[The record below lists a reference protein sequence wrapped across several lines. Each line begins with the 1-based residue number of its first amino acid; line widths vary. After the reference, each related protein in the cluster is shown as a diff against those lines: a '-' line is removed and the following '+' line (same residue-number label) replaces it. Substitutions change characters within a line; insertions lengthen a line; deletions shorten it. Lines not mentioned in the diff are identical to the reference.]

1 MITKDIILIALSIV
15 LFISLVVNA
24 HLAEQN
30 STMKIMIVN
39 LWNLKQEM
47 YELSRKGAEH
57 DEL

>member
-1 MITKDIILIALSIV
+1 MITKNIIMIAMSIV
-15 LFISLVVNA
+15 LFISVAINA

-30 STMKIMIVN
+30 SIMKLMIVN

-47 YELSRKGAEH
+47 YELSRKVAEH